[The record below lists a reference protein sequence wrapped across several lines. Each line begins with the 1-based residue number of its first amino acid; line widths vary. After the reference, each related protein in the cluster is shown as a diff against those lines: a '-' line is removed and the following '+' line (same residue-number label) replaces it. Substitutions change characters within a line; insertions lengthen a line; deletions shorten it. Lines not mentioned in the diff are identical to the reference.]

1 MPTAA
6 KLVAAILTAALG
18 YFVADVII
26 PHLPEQ
32 DRDNW
37 MREVS
42 AFLGLIIGWRFLGW
56 RIGGGYSQALG
67 LGLSTSLVLFVTGA
81 VVFAGYEMLIR
92 SLRKSYDGPVEA
104 IEGMVGIAVEN
115 LEYVQHAD
123 VIATFVIGGF
133 IVGLLTEMAAR
144 RWS

>member
-32 DRDNW
+32 DRENW

-42 AFLGLIIGWRFLGW
+42 ALLGLIIGWRFLGW
-56 RIGGGYSQALG
+56 RMGGGFSPALG
-67 LGLSTSLVLFVTGA
+67 LGLSTSLVLFVSGA

-104 IEGMVGIAVEN
+104 LEGMMGIAVEN

-123 VIATFVIGGF
+123 VIGAFVLGGLL
-133 IVGLLTEMAAR
+133 VGLLTEIAAR